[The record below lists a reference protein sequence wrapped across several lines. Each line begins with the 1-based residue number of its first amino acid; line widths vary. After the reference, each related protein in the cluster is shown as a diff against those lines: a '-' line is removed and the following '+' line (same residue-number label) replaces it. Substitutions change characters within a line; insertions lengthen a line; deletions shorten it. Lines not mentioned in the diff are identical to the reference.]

1 MIQRILIYS
10 GVVLLLL
17 VMLVVMNLKFLIDS
31 PLGSNLKFPAL
42 LETLEEQIEEEQW
55 DQAKE
60 TQSVIQNLWHR
71 YAVQVGVS
79 LQTSEVTAFE
89 EQLIRLETAL
99 EFQDKPKAMEETRLM
114 MYTWR
119 TLGQ

>member
-1 MIQRILIYS
+1 M
-10 GVVLLLL
+10 
-17 VMLVVMNLKFLIDS
+17 
-31 PLGSNLKFPAL
+31 
-42 LETLEEQIEEEQW
+42 
-55 DQAKE
+55 
-60 TQSVIQNLWHR
+60 
-71 YAVQVGVS
+71 GVS

-119 TLGQ
+119 TLASETSPSPRNPYPQHLARLCYTLVRSQTWPVHQVDTTGGC

>member
-17 VMLVVMNLKFLIDS
+17 VMLVVMNLKFLIDG

-60 TQSVIQNLWHR
+60 TQSVIQNLWRR

>member
-17 VMLVVMNLKFLIDS
+17 VMLVVMNLKFLIDG

-55 DQAKE
+55 DQAKDPE
-60 TQSVIQNLWHR
+60 RNPEPMALAMPYKW
-71 YAVQVGVS
+71 VS
-79 LQTSEVTAFE
+79 ACKHLRSPP
-89 EQLIRLETAL
+89 LRNS
-99 EFQDKPKAMEETRLM
+99 
-114 MYTWR
+114 
-119 TLGQ
+119 